1 MGEKQVL
8 KKIQLLSNI
17 TERKEADAFLIFSPQ
32 YHKENY
38 RFLTKLNFIGPFS
51 VMLYIQKTG
60 TLHVLYASVWDVK
73 ANEGALFHVS
83 QVGLLHR
90 DCKELTDIL
99 QDSGVKRLAL
109 SGSDYITTSLMG
121 AIRRAGATI
130 ILAEKDLPMARMQ
143 KTTEEIGY
151 MRQAV
156 ALADGAWKVFMNGV
170 AEGLNEYEIC
180 AEVEHDIK
188 RKGAEDCFMLL
199 ATGGKEVRGMTPP
212 MMRTAKPGDMVRT
225 EVTPQVNGWW
235 AQICRTCVKGK
246 ANDDQKRAFEIF
258 LESEEAGLAM
268 IRPGVNIKDVA
279 KAENDVFR
287 KYGYGEYC
295 TEKYT
300 RVRGHGHGLDLDEM
314 PLVLESSDLVLKENM
329 VVVIHPNT
337 YSPLCGYMVFGDP
350 VLITA
355 DGYEML
361 SHTKR
366 QLFEV

>member
-1 MGEKQVL
+1 MHKERIALLGEIAK
-8 KKIQLLSNI
+8 
-17 TERKEADAFLIFSPQ
+17 RKETDAFLVFSPQ

-38 RFLTKLNFIGPFS
+38 RFITGLNFIGPFS
-51 VMLYIQKTG
+51 VIIYVNGELY
-60 TLHVLYASVWDVK
+60 VLYASEWDVK
-73 ANEGALFHVS
+73 NNET
-83 QVGLLHR
+83 LLGDACRVRLIHG
-90 DCKELTDIL
+90 DCKEISDIL
-99 QDSGVKRLAL
+99 KEAGVKKLAL
-109 SGSDYITTSLMG
+109 AGTAYITVKLMQ
-121 AIRRAGATI
+121 AIREAGSMI
-130 ILAEKDLPMARMQ
+130 VPAERDLPMARMQ

-156 ALADGAWKVFMNGV
+156 NLADGAWKVFMQGV
-170 AEGLNEYEIC
+170 ADGLNEYEIC

-212 MMRTAKPGDMVRT
+212 MLRTAKPGDMVRT

-246 ANDDQKRAFEIF
+246 ANDDQKRAFSIF
-258 LESEEAGLAM
+258 LESEEAGLSM
-268 IRPGVNIKDVA
+268 IRPGVNIKEVA

-337 YSPLCGYMVFGDP
+337 YNPLCGYMVFGDP

-361 SHTKR
+361 SHTERK
-366 QLFEV
+366 LFEV

>member
-1 MGEKQVL
+1 MREEK
-8 KKIQLLSNI
+8 IDLL
-17 TERKEADAFLIFSPQ
+17 RKLAAKYGADAFLVFSPQ

-38 RFLTKLNFIGPFS
+38 RFLTEANFIGPFAAVLS
-51 VMLYIQKTG
+51 VASQGKLY
-60 TLHVLYASVWDVK
+60 VLYTSEWDAA
-73 ANEGALFHVS
+73 ANRGRLAGVDGIE
-83 QVGLLHR
+83 LLHDGCGR
-90 DCKELTDIL
+90 LTELL
-99 QDSGVKRLAL
+99 KAAGVKRLAV
-109 SGSDYITTSLMG
+109 SGTNYTTVQLYD
-121 AIRRAGATI
+121 AIVGAGAEVI
-130 ILAEKDLPMARMQ
+130 PAEKDLPVARMQ
-143 KTTEEIGY
+143 KTPEEIGY

-156 ALADGAWKVFMNGV
+156 HLADEAWKVFLRGV
-170 AEGLNEYEIC
+170 ADGLNEYQIC
-180 AEVEHDIK
+180 AEVEHYIK
-188 RKGAEDCFMLL
+188 LHGAEDCFMLL

-225 EVTPQVNGWW
+225 EITPQVNGWW
-235 AQICRTCVKGK
+235 AQICRTCVKGP
-246 ANDDQKRAFEIF
+246 ANTDQKRAFELF
-258 LESEEAGLAM
+258 LESEEAGLSM

-314 PLVLESSDLVLKENM
+314 PLVLESTDLVLKENM

-337 YSPLCGYMVFGDP
+337 FHPLCGYMVFGDP

-361 SHTKR
+361 SRTERK
-366 QLFEV
+366 LFEV

>member
-1 MGEKQVL
+1 MRGEKINLL
-8 KKIQLLSNI
+8 KKL
-17 TERKEADAFLIFSPQ
+17 TEKYSADAFLVYSPQ

-38 RFLTKLNFIGPFS
+38 RFLTELNFVGPFAA
-51 VMLYIQKTG
+51 VLYTVSG
-60 TLHVLYASVWDVK
+60 DSLHVLYTSEWDVA
-73 ANEGALFHVS
+73 AN
-83 QVGLLHR
+83 R
-90 DCKELTDIL
+90 DKLTGVDNVESLGNGCERLAEIL
-99 QDSGVKRLAL
+99 KRAGVKKLAVT
-109 SGSDYITTSLMG
+109 GTPYTTIQFHEAISSVG
-121 AIRRAGATI
+121 AEIVP
-130 ILAEKDLPMARMQ
+130 AEKDLPIARMQ
-143 KTTEEIGY
+143 KTPEEINY

-156 ALADGAWKVFMNGV
+156 NLADEAWKVFTQGV
-170 AEGLNEYEIC
+170 ADGLNEYQIC
-180 AEVEHDIK
+180 AEVEHYIK
-188 RKGAEDCFMLL
+188 LHGAEDCFMLL

-212 MMRTAKPGDMVRT
+212 MLRTAKPGDLVRT

-235 AQICRTCVKGK
+235 AQICRTCVKGP

-258 LESEEAGLAM
+258 LESEEAGLSM

-350 VLITA
+350 VLITS

-361 SHTKR
+361 SHTERK
-366 QLFEV
+366 LFEV